1 MSARQLLSLTN
12 FNIKLLNLSV
22 CFVGL
27 PPRAFDRDFCEAH
40 LPRSRSPRYQ
50 AANSASRSARCPLVN
65 IANSRSVP
73 PASKTF
79 LKVNR
84 YGTSLRPPRGFGIA
98 ASTFFGT
105 GTGTVEPARA
115 TAQKRPMRSSRPALS
130 LSRGR
135 DEAGRPTSLRP
146 TDCTPR
152 KNAKIRVDWDL
163 SPLCRYNWTSWSA
176 ARFSAALK
184 ALAG

>member
-1 MSARQLLSLTN
+1 
-12 FNIKLLNLSV
+12 
-22 CFVGL
+22 
-27 PPRAFDRDFCEAH
+27 

-50 AANSASRSARCPLVN
+50 AANSASRNARCPLVN

-152 KNAKIRVDWDL
+152 KNAKIRVDWKWL
-163 SPLCRYNWTSWSA
+163 GGPFQIAESEAKRPLIPTKA
-176 ARFSAALK
+176 ATQSERRRPPC
-184 ALAG
+184 